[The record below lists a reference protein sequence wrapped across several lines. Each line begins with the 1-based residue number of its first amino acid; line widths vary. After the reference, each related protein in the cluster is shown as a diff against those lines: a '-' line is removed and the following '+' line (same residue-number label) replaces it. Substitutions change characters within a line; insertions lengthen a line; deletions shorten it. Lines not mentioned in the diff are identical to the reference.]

1 MTSPGGG
8 QQSRREI
15 ADLQRRQET
24 PPLLPDGEPLL
35 ARGAK
40 VEVVDSVPV
49 ADQRRTA
56 APVYD
61 LAALAGALGESRRRL
76 SAGDEDRSRP
86 ARARQADLR
95 DQGGGLLPA
104 SIGQSGGVTG
114 LPVSSKLACSGIPS
128 GLSSSRTS

>member
-76 SAGDEDRSRP
+76 SAGDEIHHAPHALDKRTFATRVAGCSQLPLVSP
-86 ARARQADLR
+86 AE
-95 DQGGGLLPA
+95 
-104 SIGQSGGVTG
+104 
-114 LPVSSKLACSGIPS
+114 
-128 GLSSSRTS
+128 